1 MAVEFDELVER
12 YLAIWNETDPARR
25 RREIDDLFAVEGRY
39 VDPLV
44 VAEGRDAV
52 DATIAAVQDR
62 FPGMTFR
69 VVGPVDGH
77 HQQVRF
83 AWELGPEGVEAP
95 IAGFDVATLD
105 DDGRLTQVLG
115 FLDRVPVA

>member
-1 MAVEFDELVER
+1 MAVEYDELVER

-25 RREIDDLFAVEGRY
+25 RREIDDLFAAEGRY

-69 VVGPVDGH
+69 TVGPVDGH

-95 IAGFDVATLD
+95 IAGFDVATVD

>member
-25 RREIDDLFAVEGRY
+25 RREIDDLFAAEGRY

-62 FPGMTFR
+62 FPGMSFR
-69 VVGPVDGH
+69 AVGPVDGH

-95 IAGFDVATLD
+95 IAGFDVATVD

-115 FLDRVPVA
+115 FLDRVPVE